1 MEPFGN
7 EEGAADLIICF
18 SDATVIAGE
27 EGAIATQLNRR
38 LAFGGM
44 LVWSIT
50 RRTEAGA
57 TSDLEQR
64 QRGLRL
70 LQSYGFRVD
79 VTNAWSEPLID
90 DDRDP
95 AAAEI
100 VEQRAWRAY
109 KMQRIV
115 RRSAVLARY
124 AERRATCRFVVAAGL
139 GSLLVTSL
147 CSDVRPARRWH
158 HCVGDLQIHPAN
170 SAHGLGRHRR
180 NLRRILF
187 GAHVA

>member
-1 MEPFGN
+1 MWFTGGMVPMCDSSATRAVVVGADASELALLELLGHAEFVEPFGN

-64 QRGLRL
+64 Q
-70 LQSYGFRVD
+70 
-79 VTNAWSEPLID
+79 
-90 DDRDP
+90 
-95 AAAEI
+95 
-100 VEQRAWRAY
+100 
-109 KMQRIV
+109 
-115 RRSAVLARY
+115 
-124 AERRATCRFVVAAGL
+124 
-139 GSLLVTSL
+139 
-147 CSDVRPARRWH
+147 
-158 HCVGDLQIHPAN
+158 
-170 SAHGLGRHRR
+170 
-180 NLRRILF
+180 
-187 GAHVA
+187 